1 MEWQT
6 MIRNMTGGTDN
17 RNGLEKEKSSIKR
30 ELGMSVEVKNEL
42 VDKKI

>member
-6 MIRNMTGGTDN
+6 MIRNMTGGTN
-17 RNGLEKEKSSIKR
+17 GNHGLEKEKSSIKR